1 MLSSIKEH
9 NLKWRD
15 KFMNNKTN
23 NLNEIESINETT
35 KDKAV
40 KISAQ
45 AKDELKDSV
54 NALKGVKSLSDVKT
68 LPVKI
73 KGIVA
78 GLGVVLCLL
87 VYMLFSGSS
96 FEYKGE
102 YVIDQS
108 AYTKPQNIPE
118 NKNIF
123 KITDDEITLMGDKE
137 VYHVVEERGDSVLI
151 KIGKNENDLLD
162 AEIKKTEK
170 GLDVLLKGRAT
181 IVMHIKPKE

>member
-1 MLSSIKEH
+1 M
-9 NLKWRD
+9 ND
-15 KFMNNKTN
+15 KND
-23 NLNEIESINETT
+23 LIVNESKDETK

-40 KISAQ
+40 QIAAQ
-45 AKDELKDSV
+45 AKDELSATV
-54 NALKGVKSLSDVKT
+54 EAVKGVKSLSDVKT

-87 VYMLFSGSS
+87 VYTLLGGSG
-96 FEYKGE
+96 FEYQGD

-118 NKNIF
+118 NKNVF
-123 KITDDEITLMGDKE
+123 KITDNEITLMGDKE
-137 VYHVVEERGDSVLI
+137 VYRVVEEKGDSVLI

-162 AEIKKTEK
+162 AEIKKTDK

>member
-1 MLSSIKEH
+1 KG
-9 NLKWRD
+9 
-15 KFMNNKTN
+15 T
-23 NLNEIESINETT
+23 
-35 KDKAV
+35 
-40 KISAQ
+40 
-45 AKDELKDSV
+45 V
-54 NALKGVKSLSDVKT
+54 NAIKSVKSFSDVKT

-78 GLGVVLCLL
+78 GLGVVLCLIA
-87 VYMLFSGSS
+87 YMLFGGNS
-96 FEYKGE
+96 FNYKGE

-108 AYTKPQNIPE
+108 AYTKHQNIPE
-118 NKNIF
+118 SKNVF

-137 VYHVVEERGDSVLI
+137 IYRVVEEKGDSVLI

-181 IVMHIKPKE
+181 IVMHIKQKE

>member
-1 MLSSIKEH
+1 MTDTK
-9 NLKWRD
+9 
-15 KFMNNKTN
+15 NNF
-23 NLNEIESINETT
+23 NEIESKDEST

-40 KISAQ
+40 QIAAQ

-54 NALKGVKSLSDVKT
+54 NALKGVKTLNDVKV
-68 LPVKI
+68 LPI
-73 KGIVA
+73 KAKAFVA
-78 GLGVVLCLL
+78 GLGVVLCLM
-87 VYMLFSGSS
+87 VYMLFGASG
-96 FEYKGE
+96 FEYHGE

-118 NKNIF
+118 SKNVF
-123 KITDDEITLMGDKE
+123 SITDTEITLMGDKE
-137 VYHVVEERGDSVLI
+137 VYRVVEEKGDSVFI

-170 GLDVLLKGRAT
+170 GVDVLLKGRAT

>member
-1 MLSSIKEH
+1 
-9 NLKWRD
+9 
-15 KFMNNKTN
+15 MNDKTN
-23 NLNEIESINETT
+23 DLNVNESKDETT

-40 KISAQ
+40 QIAEQ

-54 NALKGVKSLSDVKT
+54 NALKGVKTLNDAKA
-68 LPVKI
+68 LPVKF
-73 KGIVA
+73 KGILA
-78 GLGVVLCLL
+78 GLGVFLCLL

-96 FEYKGE
+96 FDYQGE

-108 AYTKPQNIPE
+108 AYTKQQNIPE
-118 NKNIF
+118 SKNIF
-123 KITDDEITLMGDKE
+123 KITDTEITLMGDKE
-137 VYHVVEERGDSVLI
+137 TYRVVEEKGDSVLI
-151 KIGKNENDLLD
+151 KIGKDESDLLD

>member
-1 MLSSIKEH
+1 MNDKNDLNVNESKDETKKE
-9 NLKWRD
+9 
-15 KFMNNKTN
+15 
-23 NLNEIESINETT
+23 
-35 KDKAV
+35 KAV
-40 KISAQ
+40 QIAAQ

-54 NALKGVKSLSDVKT
+54 NALKGVKTLSDVKT

-73 KGIVA
+73 KGILA

-87 VYMLFSGSS
+87 VYTLFSGSS
-96 FEYKGE
+96 FEYKGD

-108 AYTKPQNIPE
+108 AYTKHQNIPE

-137 VYHVVEERGDSVLI
+137 VYRVVEERSDSVLI
-151 KIGKNENDLLD
+151 KIGKDENDLLD

-170 GLDVLLKGRAT
+170 GIDVLLKGRAT

>member
-1 MLSSIKEH
+1 MS
-9 NLKWRD
+9 D
-15 KFMNNKTN
+15 KTN
-23 NLNEIESINETT
+23 DLNDIELKDENK

-40 KISAQ
+40 QIVSR
-45 AKDELKDSV
+45 AKDELNDTV
-54 NALKGVKSLSDVKT
+54 NAVKGVKSLNDVKT

-73 KGIVA
+73 KAVLGAI
-78 GLGVVLCLL
+78 GVVLCLFI
-87 VYMLFSGSS
+87 YMLFGTSG
-96 FEYKGE
+96 FEYQGE

-108 AYTKPQNIPE
+108 AYTKHQNIPDS
-118 NKNIF
+118 KNVF

-137 VYHVVEERGDSVLI
+137 TYRVVEERGDSVLI

-170 GLDVLLKGRAT
+170 GVDVLLKGRAT

>member
-1 MLSSIKEH
+1 
-9 NLKWRD
+9 
-15 KFMNNKTN
+15 MNDKTN
-23 NLNEIESINETT
+23 DLNDIESKDDTR

-40 KISAQ
+40 QIASIAN
-45 AKDELKDSV
+45 DELKGTV
-54 NALKGVKSLSDVKT
+54 NAVKGVKSLNDVKA
-68 LPVKI
+68 LPVKFKAI
-73 KGIVA
+73 LGA
-78 GLGVVLCLL
+78 LGVVLCLL

-96 FEYKGE
+96 FDYRGE

-108 AYTKPQNIPE
+108 AYTKHQNIPE
-118 NKNIF
+118 TKNVF

-137 VYHVVEERGDSVLI
+137 VYRVVEERSDSVLI

-170 GLDVLLKGRAT
+170 GVDVLLKGRAT

>member
-1 MLSSIKEH
+1 
-9 NLKWRD
+9 
-15 KFMNNKTN
+15 MNDKTN
-23 NLNEIESINETT
+23 DLTDIESKDETK

-40 KISAQ
+40 QIASRAN
-45 AKDELKDSV
+45 DELKDSV
-54 NALKGVKSLSDVKT
+54 NALKGVKTLNDAKA

-73 KGIVA
+73 KAIVS

-96 FEYKGE
+96 FEYQGE

-108 AYTKPQNIPE
+108 AYTKHQNIPDS
-118 NKNIF
+118 KNVF
-123 KITDDEITLMGDKE
+123 KITDTEITLMGDKE
-137 VYHVVEERGDSVLI
+137 VYRVVEERGDSVLI
-151 KIGKNENDLLD
+151 KIGKDEKDLLD
-162 AEIKKTEK
+162 AEIKKTDK

>member
-1 MLSSIKEH
+1 
-9 NLKWRD
+9 
-15 KFMNNKTN
+15 MNDKTN
-23 NLNEIESINETT
+23 DLTEIESKDETK

-45 AKDELKDSV
+45 AKNELSETVDAV
-54 NALKGVKSLSDVKT
+54 KGVKSLSDVKT

-73 KGIVA
+73 KAIVA
-78 GLGVVLCLL
+78 GLAVVLCLF
-87 VYMLFSGSS
+87 VYMLFGASG
-96 FEYKGE
+96 FEYRGE

-118 NKNIF
+118 SKNVF

-137 VYHVVEERGDSVLI
+137 FYRVVEEKGDSVLI

-162 AEIKKTEK
+162 AEIKKTDK

-181 IVMHIKPKE
+181 IVMHIKQKE

>member
-1 MLSSIKEH
+1 MT
-9 NLKWRD
+9 D
-15 KFMNNKTN
+15 KKNDLT
-23 NLNEIESINETT
+23 EIESKDETK

-40 KISAQ
+40 QIAAQ
-45 AKDELKDSV
+45 AKDELSATV
-54 NALKGVKSLSDVKT
+54 EAVKGVKSLSDVKT

-78 GLGVVLCLL
+78 GLGLVLCLL
-87 VYMLFSGSS
+87 VYTLFSGSS
-96 FEYKGE
+96 FEYKGD

-108 AYTKPQNIPE
+108 AYTKHQNIPE

-137 VYHVVEERGDSVLI
+137 IYRVVEEKGDSVFI
-151 KIGKNENDLLD
+151 KIGKDENDLLD
-162 AEIKKTEK
+162 AEIRKTDK

>member
-1 MLSSIKEH
+1 M
-9 NLKWRD
+9 ND
-15 KFMNNKTN
+15 KND
-23 NLNEIESINETT
+23 LNVNESKDEMK

-40 KISAQ
+40 QIVGQ
-45 AKDELKDSV
+45 AKDELKGTV
-54 NALKGVKSLSDVKT
+54 NAVKSIKTVNDVKA
-68 LPVKI
+68 LPVKFKAI
-73 KGIVA
+73 LGAI
-78 GLGVVLCLL
+78 GVVLCLL

-137 VYHVVEERGDSVLI
+137 VYRVVEERGDSVLI
-151 KIGKNENDLLD
+151 KIGTDENDLLD
-162 AEIKKTEK
+162 AEIKKTDK
-170 GLDVLLKGRAT
+170 GVDVLLKGRAT

>member
-1 MLSSIKEH
+1 
-9 NLKWRD
+9 
-15 KFMNNKTN
+15 MNNKTN
-23 NLNEIESINETT
+23 NLNEIESKHETT

-40 KISAQ
+40 QIAGH
-45 AKDELKDSV
+45 AKDELKGTLD
-54 NALKGVKSLSDVKT
+54 AVKSVKTVNDVKA
-68 LPVKI
+68 LPVKFKAVLGAI
-73 KGIVA
+73 
-78 GLGVVLCLL
+78 GVVLCLL

-96 FEYKGE
+96 FEYRGE

-108 AYTKPQNIPE
+108 AYAKHQNIPE
-118 NKNIF
+118 TKNVF

-137 VYHVVEERGDSVLI
+137 VYRVVEEKGDSVLI

-162 AEIKKTEK
+162 AEIKKTDK